1 MKGSWD
7 SDRDPLVALRR
18 GDPVL
23 FEEFVRSEAG
33 TLIAFFRRLGADR
46 TEAEDLSQE
55 VFLKLYRSA
64 TTYQPQSAFSSYALR
79 VAKNAWIDR
88 RRRRGAR
95 PELRSLDGVAGAGE
109 EEIGP
114 SLSATLE
121 SREPAPWSRLT
132 QGDEARRLREA
143 LAKLPDA
150 QAVVFDLAVVQRLP
164 YPEIADALGIPVGT
178 VKSRVFNAVRGL
190 RELLSGTQ
198 TATGGEPR

>member
-1 MKGSWD
+1 MKGTWD

-64 TTYQPQSAFSSYALR
+64 TSYQPQRAFSSYALR

-95 PELRSLDGVAGAGE
+95 PELRSIDGLVDADSDEAGA
-109 EEIGP
+109 

-121 SREPAPWSRLT
+121 SREPAPWSRLAR
-132 QGDEARRLREA
+132 GDEAQRLREA

-164 YPEIADALGIPVGT
+164 YPAIADVLGIPVGT
-178 VKSRVFNAVRGL
+178 VKSRVFNAVRAL
-190 RELLSGTQ
+190 RELLGGTPAS
-198 TATGGEPR
+198 TTGEAR